1 VPITELF
8 NRLVIEPD
16 MDISLQTELF

>member
-8 NRLVIEPD
+8 DRLVIEPD